1 MRTDKAYT
9 IICNDLKMP
18 FVILR
23 RAFNERVA
31 MNLEKLKVRNPN
43 MDILRIIAVLCVIG
57 IHFFYHSG
65 YYYTTNDNAV
75 MYFATVLR
83 TLCSVCV
90 PLFMILSGF
99 LLCNKTLK
107 KGYYSG
113 IRKTIIVYILV
124 AIACMIYKSIVGSYT
139 LTPLTFFTGILDFTG
154 ANYSW
159 YIEMYI
165 GLFLLVPFLNI
176 IYKNLDSRKQKN
188 ILLITLIAIT
198 ILPSL
203 FNEFRFDSL
212 EWWANPA
219 SNTETQ
225 KLIPSWWVG
234 IYPITYYFTGCY
246 IREYGTKIKNIYLII
261 ALVVA
266 VFGFGTFNFYRCYGM
281 PFSTSNYV
289 YWYGIEPY
297 VMSVLIFLIISK
309 LKLENINVKTK
320 FVLWKISDL
329 VLGTY
334 LLSFIFDAI
343 YYYEFLNKN
352 TTDFYA
358 RFPFMPLMIL
368 CVFVSALISS
378 GIINLIAAG
387 IEFCY
392 KKICNLCKEK
402 FSKKHIDEPK
412 QFKH

>member
-1 MRTDKAYT
+1 
-9 IICNDLKMP
+9 
-18 FVILR
+18 
-23 RAFNERVA
+23 
-31 MNLEKLKVRNPN
+31 
-43 MDILRIIAVLCVIG
+43 
-57 IHFFYHSG
+57 
-65 YYYTTNDNAV
+65 

-83 TLCSVCV
+83 TLFSVCV

-124 AIACMIYKSIVGSYT
+124 AIACIIYKSCNGSYT
-139 LTPLTFFTGILDFTG
+139 LTPLTFFMGIFDFTG

-165 GLFLLVPFLNI
+165 GLFLIIPFLNI

-203 FNEFRFDSL
+203 FNAFKFDSY

-219 SNTETQ
+219 TDTDTQ
-225 KLIPSWWVG
+225 KLMPSWWVG

-246 IREYGTKIKNIYLII
+246 IREYGTKIKNVFLII
-261 ALVVA
+261 ALVIA
-266 VFGFGTFNFYRCYGM
+266 IFGFGTFNFYRCYG
-281 PFSTSNYV
+281 STFTTANYV

-309 LKLENINVKTK
+309 LKLENINVKAK
-320 FVLWKISDL
+320 FALWKISDL

-334 LLSFIFDAI
+334 LVSFIFDSI
-343 YYYEFLNKN
+343 YYYEILNIN
-352 TTDFYA
+352 TPDFYA
-358 RFPFMPLMIL
+358 RFPFMPLMVL
-368 CVFVSALISS
+368 WVFVSALLSS
-378 GIINLIAAG
+378 AILNIIAAG
-387 IEFCY
+387 IEFCWE
-392 KKICNLCKEK
+392 KICC
-402 FSKKHIDEPK
+402 FFRFV
-412 QFKH
+412 FKRKNKSEIIVNDKD

>member
-1 MRTDKAYT
+1 
-9 IICNDLKMP
+9 
-18 FVILR
+18 
-23 RAFNERVA
+23 

-139 LTPLTFFTGILDFTG
+139 LTPLTFFTSILDFTG

-203 FNEFRFDSL
+203 FNAFRFDSL

-289 YWYGIEPY
+289 YWSGIEPY

-334 LLSFIFDAI
+334 LLSFLFDAI

-352 TTDFYA
+352 TIDFYA

>member
-1 MRTDKAYT
+1 
-9 IICNDLKMP
+9 
-18 FVILR
+18 
-23 RAFNERVA
+23 
-31 MNLEKLKVRNPN
+31 MNLEKLQNRNPA
-43 MDILRIIAVLCVIG
+43 MDILRIVAVLCVIS
-57 IHFFYHSG
+57 IHFFYHTG
-65 YYYTTNDNAV
+65 YYNTTADNV
-75 MYFATVLR
+75 PMYFATVLR
-83 TLCSVCV
+83 TLFSVCV

>member
-1 MRTDKAYT
+1 
-9 IICNDLKMP
+9 
-18 FVILR
+18 
-23 RAFNERVA
+23 

-83 TLCSVCV
+83 PLCSVCV
-90 PLFMILSGF
+90 QLFMILSGF

>member
-1 MRTDKAYT
+1 MRK
-9 IICNDLKMP
+9 
-18 FVILR
+18 
-23 RAFNERVA
+23 AFNERVA

-352 TTDFYA
+352 TTDFYV

>member
-1 MRTDKAYT
+1 
-9 IICNDLKMP
+9 
-18 FVILR
+18 
-23 RAFNERVA
+23 

-320 FVLWKISDL
+320 FVLWKVSDL

-402 FSKKHIDEPK
+402 FSKNHIDEPK

>member
-1 MRTDKAYT
+1 
-9 IICNDLKMP
+9 
-18 FVILR
+18 
-23 RAFNERVA
+23 
-31 MNLEKLKVRNPN
+31 MNLEKLQNRNPA
-43 MDILRIIAVLCVIG
+43 MDILRIVAVLCVIS
-57 IHFFYHSG
+57 IHFFYHTG
-65 YYYTTNDNAV
+65 YYNTTADNV
-75 MYFATVLR
+75 PMYFATVLR
-83 TLCSVCV
+83 TLFSVCV

-124 AIACMIYKSIVGSYT
+124 AIACIIYKSCNGSYT
-139 LTPLTFFTGILDFTG
+139 LTTLTFFTGIFDFTG

-165 GLFLLVPFLNI
+165 GLFLIVPFLNI

-203 FNEFRFDSL
+203 FNAFKFDSY

-219 SNTETQ
+219 ADTDTQ
-225 KLIPSWWVG
+225 KLMPSWWVG

-246 IREYGTKIKNIYLII
+246 IREYGTKIKNVFLII
-261 ALVVA
+261 ALVIA
-266 VFGFGTFNFYRCYGM
+266 IFGFGTFNFYRCYG
-281 PFSTSNYV
+281 STFTTANYV

-309 LKLENINVKTK
+309 LKLENINVKAK

-334 LLSFIFDAI
+334 LVSFIFDSI
-343 YYYEFLNKN
+343 YYYEILNIN
-352 TTDFYA
+352 TPDFYA
-358 RFPFMPLMIL
+358 RFPFMPLMVL
-368 CVFVSALISS
+368 WVFVSALISS

>member
-1 MRTDKAYT
+1 
-9 IICNDLKMP
+9 
-18 FVILR
+18 
-23 RAFNERVA
+23 
-31 MNLEKLKVRNPN
+31 MNLEKLQNRNPA
-43 MDILRIIAVLCVIG
+43 MDILRIVAVLCVIS
-57 IHFFYHSG
+57 IHFFYHTG
-65 YYYTTNDNAV
+65 YYSTTADNV
-75 MYFATVLR
+75 PMYFATVLR
-83 TLCSVCV
+83 TLFSVCV

-124 AIACMIYKSIVGSYT
+124 AIACIIYKSCNGSYT

>member
-1 MRTDKAYT
+1 
-9 IICNDLKMP
+9 
-18 FVILR
+18 
-23 RAFNERVA
+23 

-402 FSKKHIDEPK
+402 FSKNHIDEPK

>member
-1 MRTDKAYT
+1 
-9 IICNDLKMP
+9 
-18 FVILR
+18 
-23 RAFNERVA
+23 
-31 MNLEKLKVRNPN
+31 MNLEKLQNRNPA
-43 MDILRIIAVLCVIG
+43 MDILRIVAVLCVIS
-57 IHFFYHSG
+57 IHFFYHTG
-65 YYYTTNDNAV
+65 YYSTTADNV
-75 MYFATVLR
+75 PMYFATVLR
-83 TLCSVCV
+83 TLFSVCV

-124 AIACMIYKSIVGSYT
+124 AIACIIYKSCNGSYT
-139 LTPLTFFTGILDFTG
+139 LTTLTFFTGIFDFTG

-165 GLFLLVPFLNI
+165 GLFLIVPFLNI

-203 FNEFRFDSL
+203 FNAFKFDSY

-219 SNTETQ
+219 TDTDTQ
-225 KLIPSWWVG
+225 KLMPSWWVG

-246 IREYGTKIKNIYLII
+246 IREYGTKTKNVFLII
-261 ALVVA
+261 ALVIA
-266 VFGFGTFNFYRCYGM
+266 IFGFGTFNFYRCYGST
-281 PFSTSNYV
+281 FSTANYV
-289 YWYGIEPY
+289 YWNGIEPY

-309 LKLENINVKTK
+309 LKLENINVKAK

-334 LLSFIFDAI
+334 LVSFIFDSI
-343 YYYEFLNKN
+343 YYYEILNIN
-352 TTDFYA
+352 TPDFYA
-358 RFPFMPLMIL
+358 RFPFMPLMVL
-368 CVFVSALISS
+368 WVFVSALISS

-402 FSKKHIDEPK
+402 FSKKHID
-412 QFKH
+412 

>member
-1 MRTDKAYT
+1 
-9 IICNDLKMP
+9 
-18 FVILR
+18 
-23 RAFNERVA
+23 
-31 MNLEKLKVRNPN
+31 MNLEKLQNRNPA
-43 MDILRIIAVLCVIG
+43 MDILRIVAVLCVIS
-57 IHFFYHSG
+57 IHFFYHTG
-65 YYYTTNDNAV
+65 YYSTTADNV
-75 MYFATVLR
+75 PMYFATVLR
-83 TLCSVCV
+83 TLFSVCV

-124 AIACMIYKSIVGSYT
+124 AIACIIYKSCNGSYT
-139 LTPLTFFTGILDFTG
+139 LTPLTFFMGIFDFTG

-165 GLFLLVPFLNI
+165 GLFLIVPFLNI

-203 FNEFRFDSL
+203 FNAFKFDSY

-219 SNTETQ
+219 TDTDTQ
-225 KLIPSWWVG
+225 KLMPSWWVG

-246 IREYGTKIKNIYLII
+246 IREYGTKIKNVFLII
-261 ALVVA
+261 ALVIA
-266 VFGFGTFNFYRCYGM
+266 IFGFGTFNFYRCYG
-281 PFSTSNYV
+281 STFTTANYV

>member
-1 MRTDKAYT
+1 MQK
-9 IICNDLKMP
+9 
-18 FVILR
+18 
-23 RAFNERVA
+23 AFNERVT

-83 TLCSVCV
+83 TLSSVCV

-124 AIACMIYKSIVGSYT
+124 AIACMIYKSIVESYT

-203 FNEFRFDSL
+203 FNAFRFDSL

-246 IREYGTKIKNIYLII
+246 IREYGTKIKNICLII

-266 VFGFGTFNFYRCYGM
+266 VFGFGTFNFYRCYGT
-281 PFSTSNYV
+281 PFSTSDYV
-289 YWYGIEPY
+289 YWSGIEPY
-297 VMSVLIFLIISK
+297 VMSVLIFLIIK
-309 LKLENINVKTK
+309 NLKLDNINVKVK
-320 FVLWKISDL
+320 FVLWKVSDL

>member
-1 MRTDKAYT
+1 
-9 IICNDLKMP
+9 
-18 FVILR
+18 
-23 RAFNERVA
+23 
-31 MNLEKLKVRNPN
+31 MNLEKLQNRNPA
-43 MDILRIIAVLCVIG
+43 MDILRIVAVLCVIS
-57 IHFFYHSG
+57 IHFFYHTG
-65 YYYTTNDNAV
+65 YYSTTADNV
-75 MYFATVLR
+75 PMYFATVLR
-83 TLCSVCV
+83 TLFSVCV

-124 AIACMIYKSIVGSYT
+124 AIACIIYKSCNGSYT
-139 LTPLTFFTGILDFTG
+139 LTTLTFFTGILDFTG